1 MEAPYRQLA
10 NDELGKEIVAKINE
24 EFRGTPA
31 EIPETDIRGNKI
43 VGSNPY
49 RLFARDSVA
58 RPLDWCS
65 MLPEESE
72 LLLAQDR
79 LPEQGPHIYYD
90 LGLAFNL
97 SGENHDLA
105 LKLWETL
112 PQGLRDLD
120 RLPAVALA
128 LQLRKKDDS
137 LQFTYEESSQLRT
150 AKILYSNETTGRKF
164 NSEDKELMRTGLP
177 SKFTEGEDRTLY
189 LVAQR
194 EPSLKNLG
202 LSRLFLDGYSILY
215 SNSGNLAYSGEDGRG
230 GLVRCGAT
238 REDFQNYIMQEIG
251 REHKTEISKL
261 KEQRA
266 RLAGKRDAQL
276 AKAIAFLETK

>member
-10 NDELGKEIVAKINE
+10 NDELGKEIVARVNE
-24 EFRGTPA
+24 EFKGTPA

-49 RLFARDSVA
+49 RLFAMDSEARDLGWRA
-58 RPLDWCS
+58 
-65 MLPEESE
+65 MLSEESE
-72 LLLAQDR
+72 LLLAQNR
-79 LPEQGPHIYYD
+79 LPEQGQTYYH
-90 LGLAFNL
+90 LGLVLNF
-97 SGENHDLA
+97 SGQNHDLA
-105 LKLWETL
+105 LRLWGTL
-112 PQGLRDLD
+112 PQELREFGG
-120 RLPAVALA
+120 LPAVALA

-137 LQFTYEESSQLRT
+137 LLFTYGEKSQLRT
-150 AKILYSNETTGRKF
+150 AKILYSNETAGKNFSSR
-164 NSEDKELMRTGLP
+164 DKELMRTGLP
-177 SKFTEGEDRTLY
+177 SEFTEGGDRRLY

-194 EPSLKNLG
+194 KPSLKNLG
-202 LSRLFLDGYSILY
+202 LLGLYLGRDLLLGSDDGDLT
-215 SNSGNLAYSGEDGRG
+215 YSGEVGRG

-238 REDFQNYIMQEIG
+238 RDDFQNYIMQEIG

-261 KEQRA
+261 KEQRT